1 MSRAP
6 VARVRAPLQALT
18 FMRKEIADAM
28 RQPRLLLT
36 LVLGPFLIMAAFGLG
51 YRETPKPLRTLFVI
65 AQDSPLR
72 TQVDSY
78 TKDLSSYVDVVGTTA
93 DEAAAQRQ
101 LQDGTIDVVVTFP
114 AKPLDDIAGGN
125 QSKITIVHTR
135 LDPVERTAISFAS
148 QLAVDKIN
156 AGVLAAVIGAGQKEA
171 TPLNDVLGAADAAT
185 QKLRDAVNGGN
196 ADAINAALADLD
208 VASSGITANASE
220 LSALFAQVAAQGSDS
235 RAQQLADQAQQL
247 AQRLDDA
254 HQRGGQIDAAAVDE
268 LAQTVSTIRTDVQQL
283 SGVDPSVLSQ
293 PFIADV
299 QLAVP
304 GTHRITDWY
313 APAAIVLILQQ
324 FGLAFGAMSYVRERQ
339 LGITDVLRVAPIKAM
354 PALIGKYLAYLLLG
368 GAMAAV
374 LTVLMVRVLDVP
386 ISGSLASVAA
396 VMALTLFASIGL
408 GFVLSLLC
416 RTDSQAI
423 QYALLVLLAS
433 LFFSGFF
440 LSLGQLGGPAQV
452 IAWLLPVSYGMAM
465 LRDVMLRGADPD
477 WQQMAY
483 LAAYGVVVFGL
494 ALFGAHRRMTARAS
508 S

>member
-1 MSRAP
+1 M
-6 VARVRAPLQALT
+6 
-18 FMRKEIADAM
+18 
-28 RQPRLLLT
+28 
-36 LVLGPFLIMAAFGLG
+36 
-51 YRETPKPLRTLFVI
+51 
-65 AQDSPLR
+65 
-72 TQVDSY
+72 
-78 TKDLSSYVDVVGTTA
+78 
-93 DEAAAQRQ
+93 
-101 LQDGTIDVVVTFP
+101 VVTFP
-114 AKPLDDIAGGN
+114 AKPLDDLAGGN

-156 AGVLAAVIGAGQKEA
+156 AGVLAAVIGAGQQEA

-185 QKLRDAVNGGN
+185 QKLRDAVNSGN

-208 VASSGITANASE
+208 VASSSITANASE

-339 LGITDVLRVAPIKAM
+339 LGITDVLRVAPIEAM

-368 GAMAAV
+368 GAMAARAHRADGSRARRAD
-374 LTVLMVRVLDVP
+374 LRQPGERCRGDGTDPVRLDRA
-386 ISGSLASVAA
+386 GLRALAA
-396 VMALTLFASIGL
+396 VPHRRPGHPVRPARAARQP
-408 GFVLSLLC
+408 VLQ
-416 RTDSQAI
+416 R
-423 QYALLVLLAS
+423 
-433 LFFSGFF
+433 
-440 LSLGQLGGPAQV
+440 
-452 IAWLLPVSYGMAM
+452 LLPVA
-465 LRDVMLRGADPD
+465 RPARR
-477 WQQMAY
+477 
-483 LAAYGVVVFGL
+483 
-494 ALFGAHRRMTARAS
+494 HRPR
-508 S
+508 

>member
-1 MSRAP
+1 MNQTPWRP
-6 VARVRAPLQALT
+6 PLQALT
-18 FMRKEIADAM
+18 FMRKEISDAI

-51 YRETPKPLRTLFVI
+51 YRESAKPLKTMLVV
-65 AQDSPLR
+65 ADDNPLKG
-72 TQVDSY
+72 QIDKY
-78 TKDLSSYVDVVGTTA
+78 TKDLNSYVDVVGTTA

-114 AKPLDDIAGGN
+114 DKPLDDIAAGN
-125 QSKITIVHTR
+125 PSKITVVHTR

-148 QLAVDKIN
+148 DLAVDKIN
-156 AGVLAAVIGAGQKEA
+156 AGVLAAIIGAGQQA
-171 TPLNDVLGAADAAT
+171 AAPMNDVLGTADTAT
-185 QKLRDAVNGGN
+185 QQLRDAVNSGN
-196 ADAINAALADLD
+196 TEAINTALGNLD
-208 VASSGITANASE
+208 VASSTITANAGE
-220 LSALFAQVAAQGSDS
+220 LSTLFAQVAAQGTDS

-247 AQRLDDA
+247 AQRLADA
-254 HQRGGQIDAAAVDE
+254 HQRGGQIDAATVDS

-283 SGVDPSVLSQ
+283 SGVDPALLSQ
-293 PFIADV
+293 PFTADV

-374 LTVLMVRVLDVP
+374 LTALMVRVLDVP

-452 IAWLLPVSYGMAM
+452 IAYLLPVSYGMAM
-465 LRDVMLRGADPD
+465 LRDVMLRGTDPD

-494 ALFGAHRRMTARAS
+494 ALFGAHRRMTAHPS